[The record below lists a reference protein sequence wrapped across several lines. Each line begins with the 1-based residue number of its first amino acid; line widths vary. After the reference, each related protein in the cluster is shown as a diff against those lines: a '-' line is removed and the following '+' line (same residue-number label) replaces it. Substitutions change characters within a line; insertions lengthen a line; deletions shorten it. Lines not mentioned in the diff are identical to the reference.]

1 MMKNKIRIAV
11 TLTLVFSMMAATLTS
26 YAFEVRSGSTTV
38 YSVEDLRSEGLGSSE
53 KPIDYV
59 DGTGESFSSWAGSK
73 YFTPDCEFKNITVTD
88 GAGIQLMP
96 VYGGTKSAT
105 LNGNGGTV
113 AGASTKA
120 LTVNFDDA
128 TIDAE
133 KEIVSQDDTK
143 DLSALLAGTTAAY
156 EGYYPYF
163 YAFDNS
169 TLNKRIFFDSDA
181 SKTETTDKLISEAKY
196 DVNGAGTLY
205 VIWKDTVEA
214 KEWKQA
220 QTDKAKFVAYDS
232 RYATKAAYYAAFG
245 GKLSGASGDLP
256 YGTFGVKKELPGIDH
271 YTVSWNWTLKKGED
285 TKKELS
291 GQEFSHLGVAKDL
304 DGAKLTEVVKYG
316 PSGEAEKYQLTTDP
330 IEYIVYGRPVV
341 SAAVIE

>member
-26 YAFEVRSGSTTV
+26 YAFEVHGSVSGTWVTDAAQLGTV
-38 YSVEDLRSEGLGSSE
+38 GSKED
-53 KPIDYV
+53 PIDQV
-59 DGTGESFSSWAGSK
+59 DGTGESFSSWAGNK
-73 YFTPDCEFKNITVTD
+73 YFTPDCEFKNITATD
-88 GAGIQLMP
+88 EAVITLTP
-96 VYGGTKSAT
+96 VYGGTKTAT

-128 TIDAE
+128 TIDVE
-133 KEIVSQDDTK
+133 KEIVSQDAEK

-245 GKLSGASGDLP
+245 GKLSGAGDDLP
-256 YGTFGVKKELPGIDH
+256 YGTFDVKKELPGIDH
-271 YTVSWNWTLKKGED
+271 YTVSWKWTLKKSEV
-285 TKKELS
+285 TKKELN
-291 GQEFSHLGVAKDL
+291 GQEFSHSEVAKDL

-316 PSGEAEKYQLTTDP
+316 PSGETEKYQLTTDP
-330 IEYIVYGRPVV
+330 IEYIVYGRPAV

>member
-1 MMKNKIRIAV
+1 MKKRIKFAV

-26 YAFEVRSGSTTV
+26 YAFEVSSGSTTV
-38 YSVEDLRSEGLGSSE
+38 YSVDDLRSEGLGSPE

-59 DGTGESFSSWAGSK
+59 DGTGESFSSWAGNK
-73 YFTPDCEFKNITVTD
+73 YFTPDCVFKNITATNND
-88 GAGIQLMP
+88 SIILTP
-96 VYGGTKSAT
+96 VYGGTKTAT

-133 KEIVSQDDTK
+133 KEIVSQDAEK
-143 DLSALLAGTTAAY
+143 DLSVLLTGTAAAK

-196 DVNGAGTLY
+196 DVNDADTLY
-205 VIWKDTVEA
+205 VVWKDTEEA

-245 GKLSGASGDLP
+245 GKLSGAGDDLP
-256 YGTFGVKKELPGIDH
+256 YGTFDVKKELPGIDH
-271 YTVSWNWTLKKGED
+271 YTVSWKWTLKKSEV

-291 GQEFSHLGVAKDL
+291 GQEFSHSEIAKDL

-316 PSGEAEKYQLTTDP
+316 PSGETEKYQLTTDP

-341 SAAVIE
+341 SAATIE

>member
-1 MMKNKIRIAV
+1 MKNRIKFAV
-11 TLTLVFSMMAATLTS
+11 TLTLVFSMMAAALTS

-38 YSVEDLRSEGLGSSE
+38 YSVDYLRSEGLGSPE

-59 DGTGESFSSWAGSK
+59 DGTGEDFRSWAGNK
-73 YFTPDCEFKNITVTD
+73 YFTPDCVFKNITATD
-88 GAGIQLMP
+88 DDSITLTP
-96 VYGGTKSAT
+96 VYGGTKTAT

-133 KEIVSQDDTK
+133 KEIVSQDAEK
-143 DLSALLAGTTAAY
+143 DLSVLLTGTAAAK

-196 DVNGAGTLY
+196 DVNGADTLY
-205 VIWKDTVEA
+205 VVWKDTEEA

-232 RYATKAAYYAAFG
+232 RYATKSAYYAAFG
-245 GKLSGASGDLP
+245 GKLSGAGDDLP
-256 YGTFGVKKELPGIDH
+256 YGTFDVKKELPGIDH
-271 YTVSWNWTLKKGED
+271 YTVSWKWTLKKSEV
-285 TKKELS
+285 TKKELN
-291 GQEFSHLGVAKDL
+291 GQEFSHSEVAKDL

-316 PSGEAEKYQLTTDP
+316 PSGETEKYQLTTDP

-341 SAAVIE
+341 SAATIE